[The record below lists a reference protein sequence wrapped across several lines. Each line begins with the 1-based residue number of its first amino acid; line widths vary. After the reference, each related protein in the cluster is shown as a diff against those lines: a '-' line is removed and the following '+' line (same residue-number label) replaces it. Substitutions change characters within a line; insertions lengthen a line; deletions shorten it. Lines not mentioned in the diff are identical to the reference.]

1 MIRPISC
8 LVEFLLNMVEMGT
21 TDFNQTLNGFIV
33 SNKPDNIMKQIPIF
47 IPTLQR
53 RKQKCKDAKISTTRA
68 LDRRSPTSHC
78 FNFEGQQVGPVVRE
92 AEHSLRLKIVTLVL
106 VIIAVWLWATCLTT
120 LRFCFLERKKKH
132 RIIMHR
138 PSKYFFR
145 LTEENLSL
153 LLRYFPSQ
161 FPPA

>member
-1 MIRPISC
+1 MILLRPISC

-21 TDFNQTLNGFIV
+21 TDFNQSLNGFIV

-92 AEHSLRLKIVTLVL
+92 AEHSLRLKID
-106 VIIAVWLWATCLTT
+106 C
-120 LRFCFLERKKKH
+120 
-132 RIIMHR
+132 
-138 PSKYFFR
+138 
-145 LTEENLSL
+145 NLGSGYYSRVALGNL
-153 LLRYFPSQ
+153 LNNS
-161 FPPA
+161 